1 MSLPSIILDTD
12 KTTPIYELPLKIR
25 QGDTGDELQVTL
37 GKSFQKYTDLST
49 VDVELIAKT
58 PDQRLIKQTVTDK
71 SGNTFKVNFPD
82 EMYTNVGVFRNMYFK
97 IGDDSTSS
105 VKLVVLQGIGSIKE
119 AGSYIDD
126 FETLVKEAESYVLAL
141 KDFADTGNSK
151 IDNKVAEL
159 TGKMQSFVDQAQE
172 DLNAAKSAWSTFQE
186 NSETAATSQRDG
198 FDTEFN
204 KLISDDKAMF
214 KDITTEFNT
223 AVDTAKS
230 QNTDNQTA
238 FENAESKR
246 ENDFTSQSADFEKRY
261 VAQGS
266 DFEDRFK
273 KFISTLQSDYDSFKE
288 LLTNDVADLNKKL
301 TDLGTDTT
309 ALQTQAD
316 KISSQLDSVDL
327 TQMTT
332 NKNDIASLQTQVDN
346 SAVGTNLLV
355 NTPSSATNGR
365 TTMQGAIPVIGGV
378 YSRTDSYEQ
387 VIAPS
392 SGEFFYRFVNPDTN
406 NLYGLTP
413 GETYTLSSSAS
424 HTAGELMFRAQYSTD
439 GTGWNN
445 LDFTNLNGNDLG
457 IPTSDG
463 SVFTSFSHA
472 FTIPVG
478 ATGIF
483 FSLQSYDFTSGDLFR
498 FNNMKLEK
506 GSKATDWCPNP
517 QDIATND
524 GVQTSIK
531 NALDKANYSTTAEV
545 DSKISTGVGQAKTYA
560 EQSIKDIIGAA
571 PDTLDTIAELADA
584 VTKNKDGVQAIND
597 GITKK
602 ADKTDVTALQN
613 TVQAMITS
621 ISQADYDAL
630 VSAGTVDP
638 KILYVI
644 PDA

>member
-1 MSLPSIILDTD
+1 MSLQPIILDTD

-49 VDVELIAKT
+49 VDIELIAKT
-58 PDQRLIKQTVTDK
+58 PDQRLIKQAVTDK
-71 SGNTFKVNFPD
+71 SGNTFKVNLPD

-141 KDFADTGNSK
+141 KDFADTGNAK
-151 IDNKVAEL
+151 IDNKVTEL
-159 TGKMQSFVDQAQE
+159 TGKMQSFVDQAQK
-172 DLNAAKSAWSTFQE
+172 DLNAAKSAWSTFQ
-186 NSETAATSQRDG
+186 SSSQTAASDQRDG
-198 FDTEFN
+198 FDTTFN

-230 QNTDNQTA
+230 QNTANQQT
-238 FENAESKR
+238 FEAAETKR
-246 ENDFTSQSADFEKRY
+246 ANDFKSQSDGFDTSYGKQNADFET
-261 VAQGS
+261 
-266 DFEDRFK
+266 RFK
-273 KFISTLQSDYDSFKE
+273 SYLDKLQSDYDSFKE

-327 TQMTT
+327 AQMAT
-332 NKNDIASLQTQVDN
+332 NKANIAKLQTQIDN
-346 SAVGTNLLV
+346 SAVGTNLLK
-355 NTPSSATNGR
+355 NTGNLSSTSTTTAWRTLFNSSQVYDSGIKSLSGVSTMTFSFDVYIPSNANVGSTIPIQLKGQNSRATNV
-365 TTMQGAIPVIGGV
+365 GADDFNTIISNPYYAIKQNELGKTIRVSYLIAQDTKYQSFDATLADTASITIRQSSSIPGFV
-378 YSRTDSYEQ
+378 YS
-387 VIAPS
+387 
-392 SGEFFYRFVNPDTN
+392 
-406 NLYGLTP
+406 
-413 GETYTLSSSAS
+413 
-424 HTAGELMFRAQYSTD
+424 
-439 GTGWNN
+439 
-445 LDFTNLNGNDLG
+445 
-457 IPTSDG
+457 
-463 SVFTSFSHA
+463 
-472 FTIPVG
+472 
-478 ATGIF
+478 
-483 FSLQSYDFTSGDLFR
+483 
-498 FNNMKLEK
+498 NMKLEK
-506 GSKATDWCPNP
+506 GSVATDWCPNP
-517 QDIATND
+517 KDIATND
-524 GVQTSIK
+524 GVQTSIT
-531 NALDKANYSTTAEV
+531 NALGNYSNSSEV
-545 DSKISTGVGQAKTYA
+545 DSKIATGVGQAKTYA
-560 EQSIKDIIGAA
+560 EQTIKGIIGAA
-571 PDTLDTIAELADA
+571 PATLDTIEELADA
-584 VTKNKDGVQAIND
+584 VTKNKDGVQAINE

-613 TVQAMITS
+613 TVQTMITS
-621 ISQADYDAL
+621 ISQEDYDAL

>member
-1 MSLPSIILDTD
+1 MSLQPIVLDTD
-12 KTTPIYELPLKIR
+12 KTTPIYEVPLKIR

-49 VDVELIAKT
+49 VDIELIAKT
-58 PDQRLIKQTVTDK
+58 PDQRLIKQAVTDK
-71 SGNTFKVNFPD
+71 SGNTFKVKFPD

-97 IGDDSTSS
+97 IGDDSTSDI
-105 VKLVVLQGIGSIKE
+105 KLVVLQGIGSIKE

-126 FETLVKEAESYVLAL
+126 FETLIGEAESYVLAL
-141 KDFADTGNSK
+141 KDFADTGNAK

-159 TGKMQSFVDQAQE
+159 TGKMQSFVDQAQK
-172 DLNAAKSAWSTFQE
+172 DLDAAKAAWNTFQSS
-186 NSETAATSQRDG
+186 SEAAATSQRDG

-261 VAQGS
+261 IAQGS

-288 LLTNDVADLNKKL
+288 LLTNDVANLNKKL

-316 KISSQLDSVDL
+316 KISNQLNSIDL

-332 NKNDIASLQTQVDN
+332 NKNDIASLQTQVNN
-346 SAVGTNLLV
+346 SAVGANLLLGTGNSSSITGTNV
-355 NTPSSATNGR
+355 SNQTTNGYLLSNGYNVSALASALGTQFTISFDWSVSGSSPSGTFNAIWNNTPWG
-365 TTMQGAIPVIGGV
+365 
-378 YSRTDSYEQ
+378 D
-387 VIAPS
+387 
-392 SGEFFYRFVNPDTN
+392 
-406 NLYGLTP
+406 GL
-413 GETYTLSSSAS
+413 GTLNTVSSS
-424 HTAGELMFRAQYSTD
+424 
-439 GTGWNN
+439 N
-445 LDFTNLNGNDLG
+445 
-457 IPTSDG
+457 TSG
-463 SVFTSFSHA
+463 HFSNTFSVSADSKN
-472 FTIPVG
+472 I
-478 ATGIF
+478 ATGVH
-483 FSLQSYDFTSGDLFR
+483 FR
-498 FNNMKLEK
+498 LDNFVGTLTISNIKLEK
-506 GSKATDWCPNP
+506 GSVATDWCPNP
-517 QDIATND
+517 AEIATNRS
-524 GVQTSIK
+524 VQTAIT
-531 NALDKANYSTTAEV
+531 NALDKADYPTSSEV

-630 VSAGTVDP
+630 VNAGTVDP

>member
-1 MSLPSIILDTD
+1 MSLQPIILDTD

-37 GKSFQKYTDLST
+37 GKSFEKYTDLSK
-49 VDVELIAKT
+49 VDIELIAKT

-71 SGNTFKVNFPD
+71 SGNTFKVKFPD

-126 FETLVKEAESYVLAL
+126 FETLTEEAESYVLAL
-141 KDFADTGNSK
+141 KDFADTGNEK
-151 IDNKVAEL
+151 IDDKIAEL
-159 TGKMQSFVDQAQE
+159 TGKMTDFVDKAKE
-172 DLNAAKSAWSTFQE
+172 DLDTAKEAWNKFQN
-186 NSETAATSQRDG
+186 NSETDAKNQRDD
-198 FDTEFN
+198 FNSKFNTLMDNDKSEFKTITDNFN
-204 KLISDDKAMF
+204 KVISNGKKQNATNQ
-214 KDITTEFNT
+214 KDFD
-223 AVDTAKS
+223 A
-230 QNTDNQTA
+230 
-238 FENAESKR
+238 AESKR
-246 ENDFTSQSADFEKRY
+246 EKDFTSQSADFEKRY

-273 KFISTLQSDYDSFKE
+273 KLISTLQSDYDSFKK
-288 LLTNDVADLNKKL
+288 LLTSDVADLNKKL
-301 TDLGTDTT
+301 TDLGKDTT

-316 KISSQLDSVDL
+316 KISNQLDSVDL

-332 NKNDIASLQTQVDN
+332 NKNDIASLQTQVNN
-346 SAVGTNLLV
+346 SAVGTNLLSNSRGKFRPNKSRIDNYIIYTSPLAVSIYMTQGQQYTVHADASSGLVWSGTQHPNVESNNVVLWLTDKINRDYAIISDSNTGTGTTFTWNKPSGNYYLRV
-355 NTPSSATNGR
+355 NT
-365 TTMQGAIPVIGGV
+365 
-378 YSRTDSYEQ
+378 Y
-387 VIAPS
+387 
-392 SGEFFYRFVNPDTN
+392 NPDN
-406 NLYGLTP
+406 SGYVENVKI
-413 GETYTLSSSAS
+413 ET
-424 HTAGELMFRAQYSTD
+424 
-439 GTGWNN
+439 
-445 LDFTNLNGNDLG
+445 
-457 IPTSDG
+457 G
-463 SVFTSFSHA
+463 SV
-472 FTIPVG
+472 
-478 ATGIF
+478 
-483 FSLQSYDFTSGDLFR
+483 
-498 FNNMKLEK
+498 
-506 GSKATDWCPNP
+506 ATDYSLNP
-517 QDIATND
+517 SDIATND
-524 GVQTSIK
+524 GVQTAIT
-531 NALDKANYSTTAEV
+531 NALDEADYSTTAEV
-545 DSKISTGVGQAKTYA
+545 DSKISTGVGKAKTYA

-602 ADKTDVTALQN
+602 ADKTDVAALQN